1 MDDVRRSVDAFAEI
15 HEEHRERILHYLRR
29 MTRDFPLAEE
39 LTQETFLRASRALSS
54 FRGEGKVTTWLYR
67 IATNLYL
74 DHRRK
79 KPVGIKVSELLPDV
93 EDLHDMADRDRS
105 GPKLADQLLED
116 SEMGGCVREFVDQLP
131 SDYKAVIVL
140 HDLEG
145 LKNREIAQIV
155 GCSLDTVKIRVHR
168 ARRLLRTALGEGCDF
183 YYDDRA
189 VLRCDRKQPN
199 S

>member
-1 MDDVRRSVDAFAEI
+1 MDDTLRSGDPFAEI
-15 HEEHRERILHYLRR
+15 HEEHRERILNYLRR

-79 KPVGIKVSELLPDV
+79 EPEGVRFSELPPDA
-93 EDLHDMADRDRS
+93 EDSADTADPDRS
-105 GPKLADQLLED
+105 GPKLPDQLFED
-116 SEMGGCVREFVDQLP
+116 SEMGQCVRGFIDQLP
-131 SDYKAVIVL
+131 SDYRAVIVL

-145 LKNREIAQIV
+145 LKNQEIAQIV
-155 GCSLDTVKIRVHR
+155 ECSLDTVKIRVHR
-168 ARRLLRTALGEGCDF
+168 ARRVLREVLSEGCDF
-183 YYDDRA
+183 YHDDRA